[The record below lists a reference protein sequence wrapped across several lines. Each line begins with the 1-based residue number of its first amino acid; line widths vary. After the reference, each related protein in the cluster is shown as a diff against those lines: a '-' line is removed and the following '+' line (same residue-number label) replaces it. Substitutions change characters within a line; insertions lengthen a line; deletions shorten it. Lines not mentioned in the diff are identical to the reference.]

1 MDDSLY
7 DFYSSKDIINEEYMN
22 VFGNLDNPNLDTI
35 TDYIQLLLKPVYNY
49 LKSYDLTEF
58 KQKLSKLS
66 LGQHISDY
74 LLINIPFE
82 VRTNQAEYFSYNIK
96 YTILYFINK
105 ILMDAKKSIE
115 TGIAIF
121 QQREKITVNDIF
133 ISIFNEDDLRFMIFK
148 VCPDPFPSTP
158 VDDRNVFGITEKL
171 GRYHITDLDSRKVVA
186 KLVNYL
192 CALYQDNL
200 SECNDYL
207 YNTLNIP
214 SIVPDFTL
222 GTNEVDNLVRLLAI
236 SLLINIDYKI
246 SNNEGW
252 RRDKAMFYIASL
264 YDNDYIQL
272 KDTLSQKYL

>member
-133 ISIFNEDDLRFMIFK
+133 ISIFNDDDLRFMIFK